1 MRVCVRSLEIRD
13 RPIAGLFLL
22 QAGRKS
28 GGSSISISA
37 LKARFAGGAPAAGCA
52 RPHLLAN
59 RGFSKL
65 TAAKS
70 VCNCGPVANAV
81 RWGLEKAAASTGTGI
96 ITLAGRASPG
106 TGTGTRTCTSASFAR
121 RRRLYLRAEA
131 WAAGAFLL
139 QDRTSRRQSM
149 CRFMCVCIVNTVR
162 FINQGLVRHHPLL
175 YRPCAWST

>member
-1 MRVCVRSLEIRD
+1 MIGQSRFFFFFI
-13 RPIAGLFLL
+13 

-81 RWGLEKAAASTGTGI
+81 RWGRQEAAAATGTGTG
-96 ITLAGRASPG
+96 TLAGRASPG

-121 RRRLYLRAEA
+121 RGRLYLRAEA
-131 WAAGAFLL
+131 WAAVAFLS
-139 QDRTSRRQSM
+139 QDWTF
-149 CRFMCVCIVNTVR
+149 CRYMCVCVVDTLR
-162 FINQGLVRHHPLL
+162 FTCEGLQATRHHRLIDHSCTS
-175 YRPCAWST
+175 RS